1 MAKNIKESEL
11 ILNPDGSI
19 YHLKLKPENIS
30 DKILVVGDPGR
41 VKMISSFFDSI
52 EYEGQNRE
60 IFTQTGLYKG
70 KRITAMSTGM
80 GTDNIDI
87 VLTELDALVNIDF
100 ESRSPKKEHTALNII
115 RMGTSGGLQD
125 DVLVD
130 SFVASDTGIGLDG
143 LLNFYNCPQGLL
155 NNDLSDAF
163 IKHCNWGE
171 KLAYPYAAAADDE
184 LLKRLAFDMKQGMT
198 ATAPGFFGPQGR
210 QLRAG
215 LAFPELNERMESF
228 AFEGTRILNFEIE
241 TSALYGLGKLLG
253 HKCLTICVA
262 IANRRTQTFSKD
274 YHPHMKRLIE
284 TVLER
289 V

>member
-100 ESRSPKKEHTALNII
+100 ESRSPKKEHTALTII

-125 DVLVD
+125 NVLVD

-143 LLNFYNCPQGLL
+143 LLNYYHCPQGVLH
-155 NNDLSDAF
+155 DDMSEAF
-163 IKHCNWGE
+163 IEHCNWSE

-184 LLKRLAFDMKQGMT
+184 LLHRIAYDMKQGVT

-215 LAFPELNERMESF
+215 LAFPELNEKIESF
-228 AFEGTRILNFEIE
+228 AFGDKRILNFEME

>member
-11 ILNPDGSI
+11 ILNKDGSI
-19 YHLKLKPENIS
+19 YHLNLKPENIS
-30 DKILVVGDPGR
+30 DKILIVGDPGR
-41 VKMISSFFDSI
+41 VKMISAFFDAV
-52 EYEGQNRE
+52 EYEGHNRE
-60 IFTQTGLYKG
+60 IFTQTGSYKG

-100 ESRSPKKEHTALNII
+100 AERRLKEQHKPLTII
-115 RMGTSGGLQD
+115 RMGTSGALQD
-125 DVLVD
+125 DVLVN
-130 SFVASDTGIGLDG
+130 SFVASDTGLGLDG
-143 LLNFYNCPQGLL
+143 LLNFYHCPNGVLE
-155 NNDLSDAF
+155 DDISEAF
-163 IKHCNWGE
+163 MQHCQWDK
-171 KLAYPYAAAADDE
+171 KLAYPYAAKGDQE
-184 LLKRLAFDMKQGMT
+184 LLQKIAFDMKQGMT

-210 QLRAG
+210 QLRAA
-215 LAFPELNERMESF
+215 LAFPELNGQLESF
-228 AFEGTRILNFEIE
+228 AFKDKRILNLEME

-253 HKCLTICVA
+253 HKCLTVCVA

-274 YHPHMKRLIE
+274 YHPHMKKLIE